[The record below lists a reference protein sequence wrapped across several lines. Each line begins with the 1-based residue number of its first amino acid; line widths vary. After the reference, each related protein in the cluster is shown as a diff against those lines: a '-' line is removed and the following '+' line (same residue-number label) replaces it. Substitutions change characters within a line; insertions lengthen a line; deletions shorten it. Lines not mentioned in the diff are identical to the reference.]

1 MTAAHDPRPEWV
13 REDAI
18 AELVQLR
25 AWEHRY
31 QDFDAQAERGR
42 RLMDEIRP
50 TSTER
55 KMA

>member
-42 RLMDEIRP
+42 RLMDEIRKDGK
-50 TSTER
+50 R
-55 KMA
+55 